1 MAALAGHFL
10 SFYTLGRGS
19 EGSLATRR
27 LVLATSLPVL
37 ARRLP
42 TLAGHLPGASPVIRT
57 SKPEV
62 FAVKMP
68 CREGSTQALE
78 TKHLEPKP
86 VILILRLAAGDAF
99 YQETPQ
105 ISI

>member
-37 ARRLP
+37 AGRLP
-42 TLAGHLPGASPVIRT
+42 TLAGHLPGASPVIMT
-57 SKPEV
+57 SKPEA
-62 FAVKMP
+62 FAVLMR
-68 CREGSTQALE
+68 CHEGPKHALE

-86 VILILRLAAGDAF
+86 VILILRFGAGDAF
-99 YQETPQ
+99 
-105 ISI
+105 